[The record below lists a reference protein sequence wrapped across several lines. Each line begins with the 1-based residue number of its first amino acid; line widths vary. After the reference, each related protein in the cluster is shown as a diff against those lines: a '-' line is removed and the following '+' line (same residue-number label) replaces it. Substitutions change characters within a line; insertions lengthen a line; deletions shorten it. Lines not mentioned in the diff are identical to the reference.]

1 VAGLLITFAL
11 SLCLVWTAGAHNGLT
26 PAKDR
31 PADSCSTVNRISLAA
46 DLAIP
51 LVKLG
56 GTPRCELANG
66 RAGQLAAGAG
76 FGVQILGWAF
86 ATLSVA
92 GFTGLVR
99 KT

>member
-1 VAGLLITFAL
+1 MRFAL
-11 SLCLVWTAGAHNGLT
+11 LAICLVWTAGEFNGLS

-31 PADSCSTVNRISLAA
+31 PADSCSPVNRISLAA

-51 LVKLG
+51 LVKFG

-66 RAGQLAAGAG
+66 PAGQWATGAG
-76 FGVQILGWAF
+76 WAIQILGWSF

-99 KT
+99 KS

>member
-1 VAGLLITFAL
+1 M
-11 SLCLVWTAGAHNGLT
+11 WTAGAHGGLT

-31 PADSCSTVNRISLAA
+31 PADACSPVNRIGLAA
-46 DLAIP
+46 DLALP

-56 GTPRCELANG
+56 GSPRCEPSNG
-66 RAGQLAAGAG
+66 PAGQWTT
-76 FGVQILGWAF
+76 GVGWVVQVLGWSF

-99 KT
+99 KS

>member
-1 VAGLLITFAL
+1 
-11 SLCLVWTAGAHNGLT
+11 
-26 PAKDR
+26 
-31 PADSCSTVNRISLAA
+31 VNRISLAA

-56 GTPRCELANG
+56 GAPRCELANG
-66 RAGQLAAGAG
+66 PAGQWATGAG
-76 FGVQILGWAF
+76 WVVQILGWSF

-99 KT
+99 KS